1 MNKVKLSLSTIYDIT
16 PSYLQ
21 VECQGEVIY
30 AGELTKNIVIE
41 HETGRPGNFE
51 IKIKKTGKTKEVV
64 DMKGRQEV
72 VVESINLNGIDLK
85 IEEFGSFSL
94 KDNPY
99 VTEETLQ
106 TTKLNLNGEWTFGLL
121 KTNLIGDITTG
132 AMESMRQT
140 FSDCDIACFGCSQTY
155 GSSLDNAETW
165 PSWLSRLTGK
175 LVKNYGVKGSN
186 INEITAMVE
195 AYLENF
201 KTDIILL
208 YLPHT
213 FRRQVR
219 EGDKILNLDGH
230 DNFRNKDLVL
240 HGEEHSIA
248 FLSGSLMAWLENI
261 SKHTKIYFG
270 TYQTDEYKLYNQ
282 TPLKKFMF
290 PFLEGDDYPKAS
302 DGRHYGSE
310 FNQDLAK
317 ILKDFV
323 I

>member
-121 KTNLIGDITTG
+121 KTNLIGDIT
-132 AMESMRQT
+132 
-140 FSDCDIACFGCSQTY
+140 Y
-155 GSSLDNAETW
+155 
-165 PSWLSRLTGK
+165 
-175 LVKNYGVKGSN
+175 
-186 INEITAMVE
+186 
-195 AYLENF
+195 
-201 KTDIILL
+201 
-208 YLPHT
+208 
-213 FRRQVR
+213 
-219 EGDKILNLDGH
+219 
-230 DNFRNKDLVL
+230 
-240 HGEEHSIA
+240 
-248 FLSGSLMAWLENI
+248 
-261 SKHTKIYFG
+261 
-270 TYQTDEYKLYNQ
+270 
-282 TPLKKFMF
+282 
-290 PFLEGDDYPKAS
+290 
-302 DGRHYGSE
+302 
-310 FNQDLAK
+310 
-317 ILKDFV
+317 
-323 I
+323 